1 MSYSI
6 TAVNTDGTEEHFV
19 YLEDEEHVE
28 SLTSVLL
35 ARETTTE
42 ITITKE
48 VE

>member
-1 MSYSI
+1 MSYIIRCKS
-6 TAVNTDGTEEHFV
+6 TDGS
-19 YLEDEEHVE
+19 LEQFEYIQDEDHVE